1 MKTTRRHGPIVWLF
15 GVLTGGCG
23 AAPVFRDQPPV
34 WRVDDAR
41 SIAEPKER
49 PFHVKP
55 YFANVFVLD
64 ALDRALELR
73 DEEPAWNTNS
83 LDEVPN
89 STWFENRIGVRP
101 IAPSEAAR
109 GPKSDGPPRP
119 PYTVVR
125 GKVGGGNPGFIMKD
139 GTSRTFIVKFD
150 TIENPEMQTAAGII
164 VNRIFWTAG
173 YYVPADQLFSFRREE
188 LAIDPKATYEDAL
201 KDKQP
206 LTSTLI
212 DDVLHTSPRRADGAY
227 RAIASEFLKGKPK
240 GGFPADGVRRDDP
253 NDRVP
258 HEHRRELRGLRVF
271 AAWVS
276 HTDMKED
283 NTLDMYVEEGGKRFL
298 RHYLLDF
305 GEALDGHASEK
316 GRREDG
322 WEHYWDWGEQGKAT
336 LALGLWKRPWEDI
349 EPTRFTAV
357 GAFTSRPFDPERW
370 REAYP
375 YWPFAEADR
384 ADSYWAAKLV
394 MRFDKPMLEA
404 IVAEG
409 GYSEPGAAEYV
420 VKTLLERRDAI
431 GRAYLESVSPL
442 DDFDASSTG
451 LCMTDLGVRFRL
463 ATNGSV
469 ERLDDERVVERR
481 TATANGRV
489 CISLPRHEN
498 YTVYRLR
505 VRRGKDVRPP
515 LEIHLK
521 GGARPRILGVIRVPN

>member
-1 MKTTRRHGPIVWLF
+1 MRHDPIVWLLS
-15 GVLTGGCG
+15 VLASACG

-41 SIAEPKER
+41 NISEPEER
-49 PFHVKP
+49 AYHAKP
-55 YFANVFVLD
+55 YFADVLVLG
-64 ALDRALELR
+64 AIDRALALR

-101 IAPSEAAR
+101 VSPSEAAR
-109 GPKSDGPPRP
+109 GARSEGPPRLP
-119 PYTVVR
+119 FTVVR
-125 GKVGGGNPGFIMKD
+125 GKVGGGNPGFVMKD
-139 GTSRTFIVKFD
+139 GTGRTFVVKFD
-150 TIENPEMQTAAGII
+150 TLENPEMQTAADVI
-164 VNRIFWTAG
+164 VGRIFWTLG
-173 YYVPADQLFSFRREE
+173 YNVPSDHVFSFRSEE

-201 KDKQP
+201 KDKKP
-206 LTSTLI
+206 LTRTLI
-212 DDVLHTSPRRADGAY
+212 DDVLRTSPRRPDGAY
-227 RAIASEFLKGKPK
+227 RAIASEFLSGKPK
-240 GGFPADGVRRDDP
+240 GGFSTGGVRGDDP

-258 HEHRRELRGLRVF
+258 HQHRRELRGLRVF

-283 NTLDMYVEEGGKRFL
+283 NTLDMYVEEGGRRFL
-298 RHYLLDF
+298 KHYLIDF

-322 WEHYWDWGEQGKAT
+322 WEHIWDWGEQGKAT
-336 LALGLWKRPWEDI
+336 LALGLWKRTWEDI
-349 EPTRFTAV
+349 EPTQWASI
-357 GAFTSRPFDPERW
+357 GGFTSRPFDPESW

-394 MRFDKPMLEA
+394 MRFDKALLEA

-409 GYSEPGAAEYV
+409 KYSEPGAAAYL

-431 GRAYLESVSPL
+431 GRAYLETVSPL
-442 DDFDASSTG
+442 DEFDAGPTG
-451 LCMTDLGVRFRL
+451 LCMTDLGVRYRL
-463 ATNGSV
+463 ATSGIV
-469 ERLDDERVVERR
+469 ERLDDERVVERG
-481 TATANGRV
+481 TVAADGRV
-489 CISLPRHEN
+489 CLSLPRHEK
-498 YTVYRLR
+498 YSVYRLR
-505 VRRGKDVRPP
+505 VRRGKNLRPP

-521 GGARPRILGVIRVPN
+521 GGPRPRILGVIRVTD